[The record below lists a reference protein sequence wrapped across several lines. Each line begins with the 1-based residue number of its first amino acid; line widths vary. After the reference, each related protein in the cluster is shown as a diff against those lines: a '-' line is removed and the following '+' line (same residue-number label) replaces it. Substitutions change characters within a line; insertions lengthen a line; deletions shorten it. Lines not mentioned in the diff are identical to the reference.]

1 MIWIL
6 ELKMFDRYGTFNQI
20 TNRSMEYPSHAY
32 LHCDL
37 LNRAALTTITLI
49 VKSLHINMHEWY
61 LQKGMFVRVKNFGIE
76 LKSKRDFEKD
86 DMHVVITIELTTI
99 VSPIIVFEPKLFY
112 MFFHMDSIRKVK
124 SSFQN
129 WNYLL

>member
-20 TNRSMEYPSHAY
+20 ANRSMEYPSHAY

-37 LNRAALTTITLI
+37 LNRVALTTITFI
-49 VKSLHINMHEWY
+49 VKSPHINMHEWY
-61 LQKGMFVRVKNFGIE
+61 LQKGMFVRVKIFGIE

-99 VSPIIVFEPKLFY
+99 VSPIIVFEPKLLH
-112 MFFHMDSIRKVK
+112 MFFHMDSIRKVR

-129 WNYLL
+129 

>member
-1 MIWIL
+1 
-6 ELKMFDRYGTFNQI
+6 
-20 TNRSMEYPSHAY
+20 
-32 LHCDL
+32 
-37 LNRAALTTITLI
+37 
-49 VKSLHINMHEWY
+49 MHEWY

-129 WNYLL
+129 